1 MRFSAD
7 GRKSLQKPQKRWLSA
22 LPYKPQETAV
32 DSRHQKFSGHRPSN
46 DAHWFLVH
54 MTSAF
59 TPRSASWHWQKEEEG
74 ACVAPESCFTP
85 VWCDSETCSA
95 CLKGKRVGWF
105 NAERFWYKKII
116 QRGRREN
123 RHQLST
129 ATTGKLYKSSRI
141 QLRTPRNKTESK
153 TMESISM
160 MGSPLNTKET
170 FLPNG
175 MKNGLKEGAKA
186 TVGIIGS
193 GDFSKC
199 LTIRLLRC
207 GYHVVVGSRNPKRA
221 AEFFPHVVDVT
232 HHEDAVA
239 KAGLIFLAIHREHY
253 ASLWDLKHLLVG
265 KILVDVSNNAR
276 MNQYPESNAEY
287 LASLFP
293 ESIVVKGF
301 NVISAWAMQSGP
313 KDASRQVYVCSN
325 SVEARQQVLEVARQL
340 NFIPVDMGTLSSAKE
355 IENIPL
361 HLFTP
366 WKGPVL
372 VAVSLSILFFVYSFI
387 RDIIHP
393 YVKNQQSDFYKI
405 PVEIVNKTLPVVAIT
420 LLSLVYLAGLL
431 AAAHQLYYGTK
442 YRRFPHWLD
451 GWMQCRKQLGLLSFF
466 FASVHVVYSLCL
478 PLRKSERYLF
488 LNMALQQVHANVE
501 HAWNEEEVWRV
512 EMYISFGIMSL
523 GLLSLL
529 AITSIPS
536 VNSALNWREFSFI
549 QSTLGYVALLIAT
562 FHVLLY
568 GWKRAFEEEYYKF
581 YMPPNFVV
589 ALVLPVMV
597 IMGKVLLLLPC
608 VGRKLKR
615 IRRGWENSQYKEETM
630 GSATHVSPERVTI
643 M

>member
-1 MRFSAD
+1 
-7 GRKSLQKPQKRWLSA
+7 
-22 LPYKPQETAV
+22 
-32 DSRHQKFSGHRPSN
+32 
-46 DAHWFLVH
+46 
-54 MTSAF
+54 
-59 TPRSASWHWQKEEEG
+59 
-74 ACVAPESCFTP
+74 
-85 VWCDSETCSA
+85 
-95 CLKGKRVGWF
+95 
-105 NAERFWYKKII
+105 
-116 QRGRREN
+116 
-123 RHQLST
+123 
-129 ATTGKLYKSSRI
+129 
-141 QLRTPRNKTESK
+141 
-153 TMESISM
+153 MESISM